1 MVESVRQDEFTTHD
15 PDQALAWLR
24 DAYADLEIKR
34 LKARDDFLFTSSS
47 VSLED
52 LTIGMITHTMEVQ
65 IDFPEGVRRPS
76 VFQQQAQDGLAFTVA
91 GSVVEMH
98 RGDAIMLPPGRACA
112 VEWSGLSALTTV
124 LSLDALRRDA
134 LEFAP
139 DSADTFRI
147 DFGRPLSAAAGQ
159 HWSATT
165 QYVLGV
171 VTRSPLLATAPLA
184 RRELVWMI
192 NSAVLACFP
201 NSTLDI
207 ETGSAPGDSP
217 LPLRRALA
225 FIDEHAADPISLN
238 EIAHAAGLSP
248 RGLQASFRRN
258 LETTPLA
265 YLRSIRIDRAHRDLL
280 EAEPGGTLNV
290 AAVAARWGFTHLGRF
305 ATEYRRRFHVYPSQT
320 LRS

>member
-15 PDQALAWLR
+15 PEQVKAWLR
-24 DAYADLEIKR
+24 DAYADLEIKS
-34 LKARDDFLFTSSS
+34 LKAGDQFVFTSSR
-47 VSLED
+47 VTLED
-52 LTIGMITHTMEVQ
+52 VTIGMITHTMEAE
-65 IDFPEGVRRPS
+65 IDFPEGVRQPS

-91 GSVVEMH
+91 GSVVEMR
-98 RGDAIMLPPGRACA
+98 RGDAVMLPPGRTCV
-112 VEWSGLSALTTV
+112 VEWSGLSALTTT

-139 DSADTFRI
+139 GSADTFRV

-165 QYVLGV
+165 QYVLSV
-171 VTRSPLLATAPLA
+171 VTRSPLLAAAPLA

-201 NSTLDI
+201 NSTLDV
-207 ETGSAPGDSP
+207 ETHTSSGDSP
-217 LPLRRALA
+217 LPLRRALS
-225 FIDEHAADPISLN
+225 FIEEHAADPISLN
-238 EIAHAAGLSP
+238 EIARAAGLSP
-248 RGLQASFRRN
+248 RGLQACFRRN

-265 YLRSIRIDRAHRDLL
+265 YLRAVRMQRAHRDLVT
-280 EAEPGGTLNV
+280 ADPTTGINV

-305 ATEYRRRFHVYPSQT
+305 ATEYKRRFNAYPSQT
-320 LRS
+320 LRA